1 MNNDIISIIL
11 RALTLIILAVI
22 SQLAI
27 HRKQFSI
34 AFWSLAFWLTL
45 FRLLLLRVLKFY
57 AHQDDITVVQLENL
71 LMYGW
76 PSLFTDIVLVVSTMP
91 LYKWLVNTYKV
102 WLKTT
107 EKL

>member
-11 RALTLIILAVI
+11 RALTLVILAVI

-45 FRLLLLRVLKFY
+45 FRLLLLRVLRFY
-57 AHQDDITVVQLENL
+57 AHQDDPTVIHLENL
-71 LMYGW
+71 LMFGW
-76 PSLFTDIVLVVSTMP
+76 PSLFTDIVLAISALP
-91 LYKWLVNTYKV
+91 LYKWLFNTYKV